1 VSDWTTDLR
10 ERMIDVLVKHGTLI
24 DPSANVYGW
33 IHPGYADIKT
43 RIYEGQIDYA
53 RSSWTEVDWHE
64 FMGTFY
70 EGDTRRVG
78 IDLTVV
84 MCNGDRHVLR
94 FAGTVGE
101 LIQAIVGDVGKV
113 EIDG

>member
-1 VSDWTTDLR
+1 VSDFTAELR
-10 ERMIDVLVKHGTLI
+10 DRMIDTLVRHGTPVNPNA
-24 DPSANVYGW
+24 DVYGW
-33 IHPGYADIKT
+33 IHPGSADVKT

-84 MCNGDRHVLR
+84 MRNGDRYVLR

-101 LIQAIVGDVGKV
+101 LIQAIVGDVGKA
-113 EIDG
+113 EIQ